1 MAVPKLTVVGI
12 ESSPVPSWLTRR
24 KRYAIRA
31 PDFDG
36 LAIVRVQCGKYSPHT
51 HKQADRMIESG
62 VQDVNERIGWRG
74 ERGGWKGRWME
85 GWMQF
90 ASLAGGSSIKVPNIV
105 CTHGGRSFP
114 PLCASLV
121 AGSTGSGIR
130 SAMVTSY
137 NGGGTDDHGDLSQ
150 TCLRSAK

>member
-1 MAVPKLTVVGI
+1 
-12 ESSPVPSWLTRR
+12 
-24 KRYAIRA
+24 
-31 PDFDG
+31 
-36 LAIVRVQCGKYSPHT
+36 
-51 HKQADRMIESG
+51 
-62 VQDVNERIGWRG
+62 
-74 ERGGWKGRWME
+74 
-85 GWMQF
+85 MQF

-137 NGGGTDDHGDLSQ
+137 NGGGTDDHGDLVCAGSTSDMATRYGGVADFGRQ
-150 TCLRSAK
+150 DADLPQVSKMKLS